1 MDYTQLQN
9 LTYNQLKALANLMD
23 LPLKRS
29 KIELIF
35 DIIPCYEK
43 WEHYKSDKIE
53 HWTYIQQL
61 GEKGKE
67 GTTFLVKTHKFPST
81 GPYYAMKTFS
91 KKKSS
96 QKLIIEATLQQKAA
110 DVGVAPQVIDVDPI
124 SKTITMQCMDKHLWN
139 MLMTTRQL
147 STNQQRQIINMYK
160 KLDKIGIFH
169 GDANLMNYMY
179 QGGQLYMIDFGMSK
193 EINEKLI
200 KKLGTK
206 TPNLSIMTLGLILKL
221 KNINFNRN
229 SWEYLKQFLR
239 PEQKIQFSL

>member
-9 LTYNQLKALANLMD
+9 LTYIQLKQLANLMN
-23 LPLKRS
+23 LTPKRS
-29 KIELIF
+29 KMELIF

-43 WEHYKSDKIE
+43 WEEYRVNKID

-67 GTTFLVKTHKFPST
+67 GTTFLVKTDKFPST

-96 QKLIIEATLQQKAA
+96 QKLILEATLQQKAA
-110 DVGVAPQVIDVDPI
+110 DVGVAPQVIDIDPI
-124 SKTITMQCMDKHLWN
+124 SKTITMQCMDKHLLD
-139 MLMTTRQL
+139 MLMKTRQL
-147 STNQQRQIINMYK
+147 STNQQRQIISIYK
-160 KLDKIGIFH
+160 KLDKIGVFH
-169 GDANLMNYMY
+169 GDVNLMNYMY

-193 EINEKLI
+193 AINETLI

-206 TPNLSIMTLGLILKL
+206 TPNLTIMTLGLIIKL
-221 KNINFNRN
+221 KNMKFTKN
-229 SWEYLKQFLR
+229 SWEYLKQFLSS
-239 PEQKIQFSL
+239 EQKIQFNL